1 MKHAVVVA
9 ILTIILTLL
18 VGFGLESIGLLPEQ
32 ASEEGVGIDQLFNF
46 MMWAIA
52 FLFSLIMVAV
62 LYSSFVFRRR
72 EGEEDLDGEH
82 ISGNTKLEIVWTV
95 IPLAAVIGLGI
106 WGAQVLA
113 DITRPDPDE
122 LVIEVTG
129 FQFGWRFEYP
139 EQGISSV
146 DLNLPLNQQVLLK
159 LESLDVIHSFWVPEF
174 RVKQDA
180 VPGLTTELRITPT
193 QLGSY
198 TLRCAELCGLSHAY
212 MLSNVNVMEPADF
225 EAWLAGE
232 AEASQ
237 GESDP
242 VAEGEKQFQ
251 FSCSSCHSVDG
262 STSVG
267 PTLLGSFGSER
278 ELSDGGTVTV
288 DEEYI
293 RVSIL
298 APGEQV
304 VAGFSNVMP
313 PSLGDT
319 LAAEEV
325 DALVAYIKSLA
336 N

>member
-1 MKHAVVVA
+1 MRHFVVVA
-9 ILTIILTLL
+9 VLTVILTLL
-18 VGFGLESIGLLPEQ
+18 VGFGLDSVGLLPDQ
-32 ASEEGVGIDQLFNF
+32 ASEEGVGIDQLFNL
-46 MMWAIA
+46 MVWAIA

-62 LYSSFVFRRR
+62 LYSAFAFRRR
-72 EGEEDLDGEH
+72 EGEEELDGEH

-95 IPLAAVIGLGI
+95 IPLMAVIALGV

-122 LVIEVTG
+122 LVVKVTG

-146 DLNLPLNQQVLLK
+146 DLNIPRGRQILLK

-180 VPGLTTELRITPT
+180 VPGLVTELRITPT
-193 QLGSY
+193 KLGTY

-212 MLSNVNVMEPADF
+212 MLSNVNVMEAADF

-232 AEASQ
+232 VEASQ
-237 GESDP
+237 GEIDP
-242 VAEGEKQFQ
+242 VAAGEKLYQ
-251 FSCSSCHSVDG
+251 FSCSSCHSVNG
-262 STSVG
+262 STGVG

-278 ELSDGGTVTV
+278 ELDDGTTVVADT
-288 DEEYI
+288 EYLHTA
-293 RVSIL
+293 IL
-298 APGEQV
+298 SPGEQV
-304 VAGFSNVMP
+304 VAGFANIMP
-313 PSLGDT
+313 PALGDT
-319 LAAEEV
+319 FSDQEV